1 MNANNPQAV
10 IIGAVLL
17 VVVLVAIFVI
27 VRERRKAQ
35 SRHLRERFG
44 PEYGRV
50 VRAVGDQS
58 KAEAEL
64 EAREKR
70 VNQLQL
76 VPLAAAEAAQYG
88 RQWEALQSGFVD
100 DPVRVVGEAD
110 RLVRELMLKRG
121 YPMGDFESR
130 AADISVH
137 HPAVVENYRAAQAI
151 AVRNQRGQ
159 ASTEDLRKAVV
170 HYRVLFEDLLETG
183 AAPRAET
190 RKATVRN
197 EEAVKS

>member
-1 MNANNPQAV
+1 VNAINPQAV

-27 VRERRKAQ
+27 AREREKAQ

-50 VRAVGDQS
+50 VSSAGDRE

-64 EAREKR
+64 AAREKR
-70 VNQLQL
+70 VDRLQL
-76 VPLAAAEAAQYG
+76 VTLPPAEAAQYG
-88 RQWEALQSGFVD
+88 RQWETLQSEFVD
-100 DPVRVVGEAD
+100 NPVGVVGEAD

-137 HPAVVENYRAAQAI
+137 HPAVVENYRAAQVI
-151 AVRNQRGQ
+151 AVRSHRGQ
-159 ASTEDLRKAVV
+159 VSTEDLRKAVV

-183 AAPRAET
+183 AAPMAGT
-190 RKATVRN
+190 RKATERN
-197 EEAVKS
+197 EEPVQS

>member
-76 VPLAAAEAAQYG
+76 VPLPAAEATQYG
-88 RQWEALQSGFVD
+88 RQWETLQSGFVD

-183 AAPRAET
+183 AAPRAGT